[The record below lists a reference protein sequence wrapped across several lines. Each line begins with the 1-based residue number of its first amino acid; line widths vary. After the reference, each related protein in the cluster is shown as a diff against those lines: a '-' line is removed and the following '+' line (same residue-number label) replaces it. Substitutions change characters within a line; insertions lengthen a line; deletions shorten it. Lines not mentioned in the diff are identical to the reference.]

1 MKKVLGFLV
10 VGLSACATAQP
21 VRNRVERA
29 NDRQDLRQDKRQ
41 LANDAKDLGD
51 VNVLLSQYDLALS
64 KNDAIGIKAVDAQF
78 QSYLAKE
85 AVEANRE
92 VAQAQQEVRED
103 KREVRGD
110 RRELGG
116 DLARGKR
123 PGVVAD
129 DARDLARDKANT
141 ADDRSDAARER
152 NARNRLFLIRGEL
165 APLQGLV
172 DPGATARKRA
182 LYAEVVNLAKSDLV
196 RTKVE
201 QGEDRRELREDRRET
216 REDKR

>member
-1 MKKVLGFLV
+1 MKKALGLLV

-41 LANDAKDLGD
+41 LVNDAKDLGD
-51 VNVLLSQYDLALS
+51 VNALLAQYDLALS
-64 KNDAIGIKAVDAQF
+64 RNDAMGIKAVDAQF
-78 QSYLAKE
+78 QNYLAKE

-92 VAQAQQEVRED
+92 VAQAQQEVRQD

-123 PGVVAD
+123 AGD
-129 DARDLARDKANT
+129 DARDLARDKVNT
-141 ADDRSDAARER
+141 VDDRSDAARER

-182 LYAEVVNLAKSDLV
+182 LYAEVVTLAKSDLA

-216 REDKR
+216 REDRR

>member
-1 MKKVLGFLV
+1 MKKALGLLV

-41 LANDAKDLGD
+41 LVNDAKDLGD
-51 VNVLLSQYDLALS
+51 VNALLAQYDLALS
-64 KNDAIGIKAVDAQF
+64 RNDAMGIKAVDAQF
-78 QSYLAKE
+78 QNYLAKE

-92 VAQAQQEVRED
+92 VAQAQQEVRQD

-123 PGVVAD
+123 AGD
-129 DARDLARDKANT
+129 DARDLARDKVNT
-141 ADDRSDAARER
+141 VDDRSDAARER
-152 NARNRLFLIRGEL
+152 NARSRLFLIRGEL

-182 LYAEVVNLAKSDLV
+182 LYAEVVTLAKSDLA
-196 RTKVE
+196 RTKIE

-216 REDKR
+216 REDRR

>member
-64 KNDAIGIKAVDAQF
+64 KNDAMGIKAVDAQF

-141 ADDRSDAARER
+141 VDDRSDAARER

-182 LYAEVVNLAKSDLV
+182 LYAEVVNLAKSDLA

>member
-1 MKKVLGFLV
+1 MKTVLGLLV
-10 VGLSACATAQP
+10 VGLAACAAAQP
-21 VRNRVERA
+21 VRNRAERA

-41 LANDAKDLGD
+41 LVNDSKDLGD
-51 VNVLLSQYDLALS
+51 VNALLAQYDIALS
-64 KNDAIGIKAVDAQF
+64 RSDAMGIKAVDAQF

-110 RRELGG
+110 RRELGN

-129 DARDLARDKANT
+129 DVRDLARDKANT

-182 LYAEVVNLAKSDLV
+182 LYAEVVTLAKSDLA
-196 RTKVE
+196 RTRVE

-216 REDKR
+216 REDRR

>member
-1 MKKVLGFLV
+1 MKKVLGLLV

-41 LANDAKDLGD
+41 LVNDAKDLGD
-51 VNVLLSQYDLALS
+51 VNALLAQYDLALS
-64 KNDAIGIKAVDAQF
+64 KNDAMGIKAVDAQF
-78 QSYLAKE
+78 QNYLAKE

-92 VAQAQQEVRED
+92 VAQAQQEVRQD

-110 RRELGG
+110 RRELAG

-123 PGVVAD
+123 AGD
-129 DARDLARDKANT
+129 DARDLARDKVNT

-182 LYAEVVNLAKSDLV
+182 LYAEVVTLAKSDLA
-196 RTKVE
+196 RTKIE

-216 REDKR
+216 REDRR